1 MTGVKSP
8 YILGKELPAENAV
21 TGPEMSDLGIEVFR

>member
-8 YILGKELPAENAV
+8 YILGKNTGGFEEENIVSVNEL
-21 TGPEMSDLGIEVFR
+21 GLDDLR